1 MSRRAPL
8 IAAGAFALIAVLAVF
23 FLVRPTMRDV
33 SATNDQVTTA
43 KDQETTLLVQLAA
56 LKEAQANAP
65 KVKAQ
70 IAEFND
76 AVPPTADL
84 PGLIR
89 QLTLAADA
97 SGVDFFTMSPGT
109 PVLDPSGQF
118 SVITTGISV
127 TGTYFA
133 LDQYLFHLETLPR
146 AGKVTSVSISSG
158 GGTGAP
164 GESTTNQLSMQL
176 SVNFYTTDTSA
187 GPGSSPGPTAP
198 GSSTG
203 SITGG

>member
-1 MSRRAPL
+1 MSRRAPI
-8 IAAGAFALIAVLAVF
+8 IAAAAFAVVAVLAVL
-23 FLVRPTMRDV
+23 FLVRPKMKDV
-33 SATNDQVTTA
+33 SATNEQVASAQDQATA
-43 KDQETTLLVQLAA
+43 LRAELAS

-65 KVKAQ
+65 QVQGQ
-70 IAEFND
+70 IAQFKD

-89 QLTLAADA
+89 QLTLAADE
-97 SGVDFFTMSPGT
+97 SGVDFFTMTPGT
-109 PVLDPSGQF
+109 PTLDPSGQF

-146 AGKVTSVSISSG
+146 AAKVSSISISTG

-164 GESTTNQLSMQL
+164 GVTTTNQLSMQL
-176 SVNFYTTDTSA
+176 SANFYTTDTSA
-187 GPGSSPGPTAP
+187 GPGSSPGPSGP
-198 GSSTG
+198 GSSPG
-203 SITGG
+203 PATGG